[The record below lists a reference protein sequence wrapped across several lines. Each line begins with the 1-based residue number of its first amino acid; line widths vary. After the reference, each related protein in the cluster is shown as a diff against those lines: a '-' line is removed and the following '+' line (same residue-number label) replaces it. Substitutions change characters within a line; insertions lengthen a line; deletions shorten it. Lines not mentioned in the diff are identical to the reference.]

1 MTNSTRFPLL
11 IDPQGQALSWIK
23 NKERSNLPT
32 WNGQNIVELSDPKLK
47 DKLEFCMG
55 EGKSLIIV
63 GVEDE
68 IDPMFDPVLTK
79 EIVKKGLRMYINVS
93 DKMMDYDPRFK
104 MYFITRL
111 PNPNFS
117 PELQAKTTLIN
128 FTVTQKGLEEQLLG
142 KVISK
147 EQKALEE
154 QLTQVL
160 EQVNLIKLNKFL
172 KS

>member
-1 MTNSTRFPLL
+1 MLV
-11 IDPQGQALSWIK
+11 DPQGQALGWIK

-32 WNGQNIVELSDPKLK
+32 WNGQNVVELSDPKLK

-55 EGKSLIIV
+55 DGKSLIIV

-68 IDPMFDPVLTK
+68 IDPMLDPVMEK
-79 EIVKKGLRMYINVS
+79 EIVKKGSRMYVHVS
-93 DKMMDYDPRFK
+93 DKMMDYDPNFK

-111 PNPNFS
+111 PNPSFS
-117 PELQAKTTLIN
+117 PELQAKTTLID

-147 EQKALEE
+147 EQKALE
-154 QLTQVL
+154 
-160 EQVNLIKLNKFL
+160 K
-172 KS
+172 